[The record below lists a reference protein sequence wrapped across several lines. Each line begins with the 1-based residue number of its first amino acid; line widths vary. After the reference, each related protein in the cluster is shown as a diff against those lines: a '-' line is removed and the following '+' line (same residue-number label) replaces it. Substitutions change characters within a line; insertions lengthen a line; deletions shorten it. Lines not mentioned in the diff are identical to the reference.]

1 MANARTE
8 AVAELVRRLGHDFRN
23 TRLLDRA
30 LTHASVGE
38 GVAPQTSR
46 APRDNERLEFLGDR
60 VLGLLV
66 AERLHEDFPEA
77 DEGQLSSRLHALVD
91 KHACGRVG
99 ARLGVGEA
107 VRLSPGETKSGGRRK
122 EGVIADAVEAILAAV
137 YLDGGIDAARRVFDK
152 AWAEELARPPE
163 RTLTNPKSALQE
175 WAQAQGRR
183 QQAGHLRP
191 AIIGGEQRCGR
202 PQRAGQHRAIG
213 QEGFGIFGRPGGAQ
227 TGGQPGFGI
236 ARAWRLAHQ
245 PDHAH
250 PNHPT

>member
-175 WAQAQGRR
+175 WAQAQGRPLPAYSI
-183 QQAGHLRP
+183 AGR
-191 AIIGGEQRCGR
+191 
-202 PQRAGQHRAIG
+202 
-213 QEGFGIFGRPGGAQ
+213 
-227 TGGQPGFGI
+227 TGS
-236 ARAWRLAHQ
+236 
-245 PDHAH
+245 DHA
-250 PNHPT
+250 PTFTVQVAVEGLEPLTAQGRSRQDAEKAAAVAMLKREGVI